1 MSQIGPKLLAVA
13 LSLSAPGAR
22 AAAAPPSAAELAARM
37 GSATPLD
44 HAAYAALKKVSHHR
58 AWLPVSVDLTAR
70 FPKPGDQLFQG
81 ACTAWATGY
90 AARSFLSS
98 AELGRAPQ
106 SPDEIVSP
114 EYIYNRIRP
123 GGLQTCMTAGKVTDA
138 LDLLATEGAATL
150 AEFPYSMS
158 ACHQPPPAALKIQAA
173 RWRIRAWR
181 AVDHE
186 TPDDWR
192 TPINLDDVK
201 GQLAQGLPVIFT
213 MPVPNDFFTKT
224 GDAIYSHTREASDT
238 AFHAMALVGY
248 DDNRQAIRLI
258 NSWGPDWGDHG
269 YAWIDYATFKAMATE
284 AYVIEPLGT
293 QGGTQVSPLAQA
305 VAARAETVGDPDT
318 ALATLLSSPG
328 CGQVVV
334 GREGGR
340 RMATG
345 FLGSDT
351 DLAFLK
357 SHALAIDPALD
368 WQVEL
373 RRWPQCEADLTL
385 QKTIEASPVR
395 LAIGDAAGTS
405 GGTGPTV
412 LRQGQLFSISVETT
426 ASLPF
431 VHVIYLQADGSAV
444 ELYRNAPSVGPDG
457 RRRTVIGAG
466 GKAGVRFQ
474 VTAPYGDEMVI
485 ALAGTGP
492 LFDDRLGSQ
501 ATERQFLTMLR
512 TRLVR
517 AREDGQPI
525 SGAIARIHTTN

>member
-1 MSQIGPKLLAVA
+1 MP
-13 LSLSAPGAR
+13 R
-22 AAAAPPSAAELAARM
+22 RPPSWLRAWE
-37 GSATPLD
+37 SATPLD
-44 HAAYAALKKVSHHR
+44 HAAYAALKKVRHHR

-70 FPKPGDQLFQG
+70 FPKPGDQLYQG

-138 LDLLATEGAATL
+138 LDLLTNEGAATL
-150 AEFPYSMS
+150 ADFPYSMT
-158 ACHQPPPAALKIQAA
+158 ACHQAPPDAMKTTAA

-213 MPVPNDFFTKT
+213 MPVPDDFYKKT
-224 GDAIYSHTREASDT
+224 GDAIYKYTPTGSEVAKL
-238 AFHAMALVGY
+238 HAMALVGY
-248 DDNRQAIRLI
+248 DDDRQAIRLI

-269 YAWIDYATFKAMATE
+269 YAWIDYATFKAMAKE
-284 AYVIEPLGT
+284 AYVIEPLGM
-293 QGGTQVSPLAQA
+293 GGTGPVSPLAQA
-305 VAARAETVGDPDT
+305 VATRAAGAGDPDS
-318 ALATLLSSPG
+318 ALATLVSSPG
-328 CGQVVV
+328 CGQIVVS
-334 GREGGR
+334 RDGGR
-340 RMATG
+340 RVATG
-345 FLGSDT
+345 FLGSET

-357 SHALAIDPALD
+357 SRALAIDPALD
-368 WQVEL
+368 WRVEL

-385 QKTIEASPVR
+385 QKTVEASPVQ
-395 LAIGDAAGTS
+395 LAIGDATGAAGRIDPAS
-405 GGTGPTV
+405 
-412 LRQGQLFSISVETT
+412 LHQGQLFSVDVETT
-426 ASLPF
+426 AALPF
-431 VHVIYLQADGSAV
+431 VHVIYLQADGSAI
-444 ELYRNAPSVGPDG
+444 ELYRNAPPVGVDG
-457 RRRTVIGAG
+457 RRRIVIGADGKG
-466 GKAGVRFQ
+466 GMRFQ
-474 VTAPYGDEMVI
+474 VGQPFGDEMVI

-501 ATERQFLTMLR
+501 VTERQFLTMLR
-512 TRLVR
+512 TRLAQ
-517 AREDGQPI
+517 ARHDGTPI
-525 SGAIARIHTTN
+525 AGAIARIHTSG